1 MFWADYSPEKSKK
14 DESQAG
20 QYYTP
25 EQAKELTASEQYLKE
40 KQDYAEYLRN
50 KQSMQ
55 YFKIKQQWK
64 KEGPESGLEAKVY
77 EEQEATREQD
87 ERLLNKLIKPKEKD
101 QLVHKEFKDTL
112 ISPELIKEQDTFRKY
127 FVQELGIPVEV
138 VDMIQIYKLKD
149 LMVFKAY
156 TPEELKNMYATYAI
170 EEEQKLEEKEY
181 IRQTQSFR
189 RPDWM
194 DEESEVRFSRDAN
207 VLFYVGS
214 EEDIED
220 FEKGQHEE

>member
-1 MFWADYSPEKSKK
+1 MFWADYSSEKSKS

-40 KQDYAEYLRN
+40 KQDYDEYLRN

-55 YFKIKQQWK
+55 YFKMKQQWK
-64 KEGPESGLEAKVY
+64 KEGPVSSLEAKVY
-77 EEQEATREQD
+77 EEQEATRKQD

-101 QLVHKEFKDTL
+101 QLVHKEYKDTL
-112 ISPELIKEQDTFRKY
+112 AASELIKEQDDFRKY
-127 FVQELGIPVEV
+127 FVQELGIPIDV
-138 VDMIQIYKLKD
+138 VDLIQIYKLKD

-156 TPEELKNMYATYAI
+156 TPEELKNMYVTYAI

-181 IRQTQSFR
+181 ISQTQSFR
-189 RPDWM
+189 RPDWR

-220 FEKGQHEE
+220 FEKEQHEE